1 MPLIQKIEKMKV
13 AIVHDWLVT
22 YAGAERVLEQII
34 HIWPDAD
41 LFAVVDFLPTD
52 QRGFIQNKPVRTSF
66 IQRFP
71 KAKTHYRHY
80 LPFMPIAIEQFD
92 LSAYDVVISSSH
104 AVAKGVLTGPDQ
116 LHICYCHTPIR
127 YAWDL
132 QHQYLAQSG
141 LNTGLKSILV
151 RYLLHRIR
159 LWDARTANGVDVFVA
174 NSHYIARRIDKV
186 YRRQAEVVYPNVDT
200 DYFIPATAAKE
211 QSDYYL
217 TASRLV
223 PYKKIDLLV
232 QAFNAMPDKK
242 LVVIGDG
249 PDMEKIQALAGPNIQ
264 LVGYQPQAAL
274 LDFMQQAKAFV
285 FAAEE
290 DFGIV
295 VVEAQACGVPVI
307 AYGKGG
313 ATETV
318 VHGETGW
325 LYPEQN
331 SAAVQNAVQ
340 QFEQQFVCEPQRI
353 RHHALRFSTERFK
366 KQFQELVQAEY
377 SHFLK

>member
-1 MPLIQKIEKMKV
+1 MKV

-141 LNTGLKSILV
+141 LNTGLKSIVV

-174 NSHYIARRIDKV
+174 NSQYIARRIDKV

-211 QSDYYL
+211 PSDYYL

-318 VHGETGW
+318 VQGETGW

-366 KQFQELVQAEY
+366 KQFQELVQTHY
-377 SHFLK
+377 SQFKQIDHEIID